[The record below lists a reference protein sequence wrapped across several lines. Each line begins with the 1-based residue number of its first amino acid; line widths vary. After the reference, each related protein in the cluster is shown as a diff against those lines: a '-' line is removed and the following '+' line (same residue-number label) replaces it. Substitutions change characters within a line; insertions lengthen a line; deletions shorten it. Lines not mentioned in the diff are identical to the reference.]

1 MPSNLAEDD
10 YDFSKC
16 VLASFD
22 DEGVR
27 RRFRRVSGAT
37 LPKGLR
43 PVIERQ
49 LAEAGGVPEKSEWK
63 SERVD
68 ERTAQLFILCVDEFI
83 WMPLMTF
90 VSEAEKALMQPGRR
104 DELRK
109 DFEAAVKRDGF
120 WHKRIDKLTSWA
132 ATGGSGGHA

>member
-1 MPSNLAEDD
+1 MRPG
-10 YDFSKC
+10 FI
-16 VLASFD
+16 
-22 DEGVR
+22 R
-27 RRFRRVSGAT
+27 RRRRASSIQRVSGVALT
-37 LPKGLR
+37 KGLR

-49 LAEAGGVPEKSEWK
+49 LAEPGGSSPAKSEWK

-83 WMPLMTF
+83 WTPLMTF
-90 VSEAEKALMQPGRR
+90 VSQAETALAQPERLA
-104 DELRK
+104 ELRK